1 MDNNKK
7 KPEEIIDSLKG
18 GSVFSFLKA
27 PDNLTGGVPPP
38 KPQPLTRP
46 EPDRRSQDDTGLKNR
61 LAELEAK
68 IKSIEAEASKPT
80 TAPAQEQTLDLFR
93 VMEKRL
99 AGLESRLAA
108 VQERTEPAPD
118 YEEKVR
124 AMLIRAEGEIRGFLE
139 EYRRSGE
146 EKAAEMAELIAEL
159 GRKAGSDRLA
169 ISDGAAGLAGVRKAL
184 EAAGERSMALERS
197 LEEGKI
203 AVKAL
208 LMEERRLR
216 EEAAANVAGQFEK
229 VGLETADG
237 RQESGEALGELN
249 GRLEEYRAA
258 LDETRNK
265 AEAARK
271 HGEEL
276 ERALRE
282 THEEVKDFLAVE
294 RRQREKAAV
303 ETAGWL
309 DKIEQEIAAIKA
321 SMAKIPL
328 EIAAIK
334 DDVLGAAN
342 KVLAEAHERLEVL
355 TGKMQGDILNAAAA
369 KFSALQS
376 IWKTAEVKIQAAQKT
391 AYWAQEE
398 CEKLD
403 TSLRLLEHKTNALD
417 RKYSSYTAEPSKPGG
432 GGQ

>member
-1 MDNNKK
+1 MEANIKK
-7 KPEEIIDSLKG
+7 
-18 GSVFSFLKA
+18 
-27 PDNLTGGVPPP
+27 
-38 KPQPLTRP
+38 
-46 EPDRRSQDDTGLKNR
+46 
-61 LAELEAK
+61 
-68 IKSIEAEASKPT
+68 IEAEASKP
-80 TAPAQEQTLDLFR
+80 APSPAPDQTMDLFR
-93 VMEKRL
+93 IMEKRL

-108 VQERTEPAPD
+108 VPERAGPAPD

-124 AMLIRAEGEIRGFLE
+124 AMLMRAEGEIRGFLE
-139 EYRRSGE
+139 EYRKSGE

-184 EAAGERSMALERS
+184 EAAGEPSMVLERS

-208 LMEERRLR
+208 LVEERRLR
-216 EEAAANVAGQFEK
+216 EDATVNVAGQLEK
-229 VGLETADG
+229 IGLAAAGG
-237 RQESGEALGELN
+237 RQEIGEVLGELN

-258 LDETRNK
+258 LSETRNV

-276 ERALRE
+276 ERALIE
-282 THEEVKDFLAVE
+282 NHEEVKDFLAVE

-303 ETAGWL
+303 ETAGRL
-309 DKIEQEIAAIKA
+309 DKIEQETAAIKA
-321 SMAKIPL
+321 SIAKLPL

-334 DDVLGAAN
+334 EDVLGAASN
-342 KVLAEAHERLEVL
+342 VLAEAHERLEVL

-403 TSLRLLEHKTNALD
+403 TGLRLLEHKTNALD